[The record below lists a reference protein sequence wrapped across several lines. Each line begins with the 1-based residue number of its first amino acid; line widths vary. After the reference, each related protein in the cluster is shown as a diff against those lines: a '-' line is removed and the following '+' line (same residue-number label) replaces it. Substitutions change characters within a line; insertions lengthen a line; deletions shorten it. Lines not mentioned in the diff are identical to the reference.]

1 MVAVLKQ
8 WEPQVRNHSD
18 NWIHIISRGD
28 AEMLW
33 AKLFHIVSR
42 HSAVRSLYASRDLSW
57 ESLKEMYF
65 DLTQD
70 LYVKLQ
76 EKDRWQYYL
85 DLQYTHE
92 RVEHELYDIEVPNL
106 VSRLLR
112 ERHPE
117 SYRLARRTSNL
128 LMTKPEFRC
137 YTRPSL
143 KLASA
148 NGEAGNRPVSK
159 MALKVYGLAEWPS
172 DKPLKQQQHLHE
184 MIKEVAYRKRDTR
197 CAGRGSSS
205 QLVISNAELTQL
217 IIEIFRSINSPTDVR
232 TMRSLVLSRLAIED
246 SQMISMDETL
256 ETASSEAQL
265 SRIDFADSKP
275 TPEEAVLEK
284 EVAWRMETL
293 AQELLENCLQ
303 NVRNKSPR
311 FRKLLEVVWHC
322 YFNPSSPSQTT
333 IAKRMQISDSLVSHY
348 RRIFDNIARREEL
361 TVDECIALNSALEK
375 RVSEALANY
384 RAVSRKPERAKPIL
398 LHPTAPVYPA
408 TAQYLI
414 ATAKA

>member
-1 MVAVLKQ
+1 MVAALKQ
-8 WEPQVRNHSD
+8 WESQVRNHSED
-18 NWIHIISRGD
+18 WIHIISRDD

-76 EKDRWQYYL
+76 EKDRWQFYL
-85 DLQYTHE
+85 NLQYTHE

-128 LMTKPEFRC
+128 LLTKPEFRC
-137 YTRPSL
+137 YSRPNL
-143 KLASA
+143 RLASSKA
-148 NGEAGNRPVSK
+148 DPNKRPAGK
-159 MALKVYGLAEWPS
+159 MALKVYGLAEWSP
-172 DKPLKQQQHLHE
+172 DKPLKQQQHLHDL
-184 MIKEVAYRKRDTR
+184 IKEVAFRKRDTR

-217 IIEIFRSINSPTDVR
+217 IIEIFRTIDSPTDIR
-232 TMRSLVLSRLAIED
+232 TMRSLVMSKLAVED
-246 SQMISMDETL
+246 SQMVSMDETL
-256 ETASSEAQL
+256 ESTNSEAQPC
-265 SRIDFADSKP
+265 RIDFADSKP
-275 TPEEAVLEK
+275 TPEEVVLEK
-284 EVAWRMETL
+284 EVAACMEAL
-293 AQELLENCLQ
+293 AEAILETCKQ
-303 NVRNKSPR
+303 SVRNKSQR
-311 FRKLLEVVWHC
+311 YRKLLEVVWHC

-333 IAKRMQISDSLVSHY
+333 IAKCMQISDSLVSHY
-348 RRIFDNIARREEL
+348 RRIFDTIARREEL
-361 TVDECIALNSALEK
+361 TVDECRALNCALER
-375 RVSEALANY
+375 RVSEAFAKY
-384 RAVSRKPERAKPIL
+384 RSTDRKPEKVKSIL
-398 LHPTAPVYPA
+398 LHAAKPSYPA
-408 TAQYLI
+408 TAQYMV
-414 ATAKA
+414 AGAKR